1 MPAERMPKINELLR
15 ANIAQAI
22 REELEIPLGSVV
34 SVIDVKTSA
43 DLHYAKVYVSIIPDD
58 KAQDILTLLN
68 RHTKTIQGFLADKI
82 VLRNTPKLQFMIDNI
97 EQKAAE
103 IDRLL
108 DNLQ

>member
-1 MPAERMPKINELLR
+1 MPGERMPKVNELLR

-34 SVIDVKTSA
+34 SVISVKTSS
-43 DLHYAKVYVSIIPDD
+43 DLHYARVYVSIVPDEG
-58 KAQDILTLLN
+58 AQEILSLLN
-68 RHTKTIQGFLADKI
+68 RHTKTIQSFLADNV
-82 VLRNTPKLQFMIDNI
+82 VLRNTPKLQFVIDDV

-108 DNLQ
+108 DNLK

>member
-43 DLHYAKVYVSIIPDD
+43 DLHYAKAYVSIVPDD
-58 KAQDILTLLN
+58 KSQEILALLN
-68 RHTKTIQGFLADKI
+68 RHTKTIQAFLADKI

>member
-1 MPAERMPKINELLR
+1 MPAERMPKVNELLR
-15 ANIAQAI
+15 ANVAQAI
-22 REELEIPLGSVV
+22 REELEVPLGSVV

-43 DLHYAKVYVSIIPDD
+43 DLHYAKVYVSIVPDE
-58 KAQDILTLLN
+58 KSKEILGLLN
-68 RHTKTIQGFLADKI
+68 RHTKTIQAFLADKI
-82 VLRNTPKLQFMIDNI
+82 VLRNTPKIQFMIDDI

>member
-1 MPAERMPKINELLR
+1 MPTERMPKINELLR

-22 REELEIPLGSVV
+22 REELEVPLGSVV
-34 SVIDVKTSA
+34 SVISVKTSS
-43 DLHYAKVYVSIIPDD
+43 DLHYAKAYVSIVPDD
-58 KAQDILTLLN
+58 KSQEILNLLN
-68 RHTKTIQGFLADKI
+68 RHTKTIQSFLADKI
-82 VLRNTPKLQFMIDNI
+82 VLRNTPKLQFMIDDI